1 MGVESTERR
10 AGAQRKGAAPHREWT
25 TLAEVIAN
33 LDSEVLRVVSAPSAE
48 EIRVSDVTILDP
60 TDPHSLQAACI
71 ALGVGVPSSAAD
83 TIELVDRAGRRRVA
97 AVVLR
102 TDDELPA
109 RLIEAAVRVDVALL
123 AVPPEMTWGQLY
135 SLLRTAM
142 ASAGTLGEADAAG
155 VPVGDL
161 FALADAV
168 ATAVGGPVTIE
179 DPHWRVL
186 AYANLDYPID
196 EARRQTI
203 LGRQPPGVWQR
214 RLEEAGVARALRES
228 EGIVRFAGFEQEG
241 LAPRMAAAVRAGS
254 ELLGSIWVAEAEAP
268 LGPEAESALLRS
280 AQLAAIHLICH
291 RASDDVKRRTRGAF
305 VREVLE
311 GRVPTAS
318 AGAEV
323 PFRMK
328 GPLTALAFE
337 LLAGES
343 PSRAGHPDRILGV
356 ISLYCE
362 DAHPEAMCALVEE
375 RFWALLPTPRGQ
387 AAERTLELA
396 RTIVDRVERATG
408 VRLVAGIGSSVSQ
421 VRDVP
426 RSRTAAERALEVL
439 AQRKLPVRAVHIENV
454 RAHAV
459 LLELLGL
466 ASQYPSLLQ
475 GKLEALVAHDRE
487 HATAYTETLRAYLD
501 CWGDSA
507 AAARGLLVHPNTLRY
522 RVRKLVEVSG
532 LDLDDADERLVT
544 ELQLRLFG
552 ASQGL
557 ALNTSASRPRGPGSP

>member
-1 MGVESTERR
+1 VRPHKAGGRILR
-10 AGAQRKGAAPHREWT
+10 AVTSRKGAVPHGDWP
-25 TLAEVIAN
+25 TLEEVIAN
-33 LDSEVLRVVSAPSAE
+33 LDSEVLRVVRAPSAE
-48 EIRVSDVTILDP
+48 EVRVSDVTILDP
-60 TDPHSLQAACI
+60 ADPHSLQAGCV
-71 ALGVGVPSSAAD
+71 ALGIGLSAGGAEVL
-83 TIELVDRAGRRRVA
+83 ELVERAGRRGVA

-102 TDDELPA
+102 TDDEPPA
-109 RLIEAAVRVDVALL
+109 RLLEAAEALDVALL

-142 ASAGTLGEADAAG
+142 VSAGTLGEAGAAG

-203 LGRQPPGVWQR
+203 LGRQPPGVWQA
-214 RLEEAGVARALRES
+214 RLEEAGVARALRTGEAV
-228 EGIVRFAGFEQEG
+228 VRFAGFEEEG
-241 LAPRMAAAVRAGS
+241 LAPRMAAAVRAGD
-254 ELLGSIWVAEAEAP
+254 ELLGSIWVAEAGAP
-268 LGPEAESALLRS
+268 LAHEAESALLRS

-311 GRVPTAS
+311 GRVPLAS

-337 LLAGES
+337 LTAGYAS
-343 PSRAGHPDRILGV
+343 PAGRPDRILSL

-375 RFWALLPTPRGQ
+375 RFWALLPTPGARPR
-387 AAERTLELA
+387 ERTLELA
-396 RTIVDRVERATG
+396 STIVDRVERATG
-408 VRLVAGIGSSVSQ
+408 VPLVAGIGSSVPQ

-439 AQRKLPVRAVHIENV
+439 AQRDLPVRAVHIEDV

-466 ASQYPSLLQ
+466 AGQHPSLLQ
-475 GKLEALVAHDRE
+475 GKLEALVEHDR
-487 HATAYTETLRAYLD
+487 ARGTTYTETLRSYLD

-507 AAARGLLVHPNTLRY
+507 AAARRVGVHPNTLRY
-522 RVRKLVEVSG
+522 RLRRLVELSA
-532 LDLDDADERLVT
+532 LDLEDPDERLVT
-544 ELQLRLFG
+544 ELQLRLRSQTAG
-552 ASQGL
+552 A
-557 ALNTSASRPRGPGSP
+557 ARPGTGDRR

>member
-1 MGVESTERR
+1 LPG
-10 AGAQRKGAAPHREWT
+10 EWP
-25 TLAEVIAN
+25 TLEEVIAS
-33 LDSEVLRVVSAPSAE
+33 LDSEVLRVVRAPSAE
-48 EIRVSDVTILDP
+48 GMRVSDVTILDP
-60 TDPHSLQAACI
+60 TDPHSLQAGCI
-71 ALGVGVPSSAAD
+71 ALGIGLSAGGAD
-83 TIELVDRAGRRRVA
+83 VMELVERAGARGAA

-102 TDDELPA
+102 TDDEPPE
-109 RLIEAAVRVDVALL
+109 RLLEVAGGLDVALL

-142 ASAGTLGEADAAG
+142 VSAGTLGEADAAG

-203 LGRQPPGVWQR
+203 LGRQPPGLWQE
-214 RLEEAGVARALRES
+214 RLEAAGVARALRTGEAV
-228 EGIVRFAGFEQEG
+228 VRFAGFEEEG
-241 LAPRMAAAVRAGS
+241 LAPRMAAPVWAGG
-254 ELLGSIWVAEAEAP
+254 ELLGSIWVAEAGAP

-311 GRVPTAS
+311 GRVPLAS

-337 LLAGES
+337 VSAGGRQA
-343 PSRAGHPDRILGV
+343 RARPDRILSL

-362 DAHPEAMCALVEE
+362 DAHPEAMCALVED
-375 RFWALLPTPRGQ
+375 RFWALLPTPRVR
-387 AAERTLELA
+387 ARERTLELA
-396 RTIVDRVERATG
+396 STIVDRVEQATR
-408 VRLVAGIGSSVSQ
+408 VRLVAGIGSSVPE
-421 VRDVP
+421 VREVP

-439 AQRKLPVRAVHIENV
+439 AQGKPSARAVHIEDV

-466 ASQYPSLLQ
+466 AAGRPGLLQ
-475 GKLEALVAHDRE
+475 GKLEALVEHDRE
-487 HATAYTETLRAYLD
+487 HGTAYTQTLRSYLD

-507 AAARGLLVHPNTLRY
+507 AAAKRLDVHPNTLRY
-522 RVRKLVEVSG
+522 RLRRLVEVSG
-532 LDLDDADERLVT
+532 LDLEDPDERLVT
-544 ELQLRLFG
+544 ELQLRLRT
-552 ASQGL
+552 Q
-557 ALNTSASRPRGPGSP
+557 SASA

>member
-1 MGVESTERR
+1 MLGGPTELMQP
-10 AGAQRKGAAPHREWT
+10 AGELLPGEWP
-25 TLAEVIAN
+25 TLEEVIAS
-33 LDSEVLRVVSAPSAE
+33 LDSEVLRVVRAPSAE
-48 EIRVSDVTILDP
+48 GVRVSDVTILDP
-60 TDPHSLQAACI
+60 TDPHSLQAGCI
-71 ALGVGVPSSAAD
+71 ALGIGLSAGGAD
-83 TIELVDRAGRRRVA
+83 VMELVERAGARSAA

-102 TDDELPA
+102 TDDEPPG
-109 RLIEAAVRVDVALL
+109 RLLEVAGALDVALL

-142 ASAGTLGEADAAG
+142 VSAGALGEAEAAG

-186 AYANLDYPID
+186 AYANLDYAID

-203 LGRQPPGVWQR
+203 LGRQPPSMWQA
-214 RLEEAGVARALRES
+214 RLEEAGVARALHS
-228 EGIVRFAGFEQEG
+228 GDAVVRFEGFEGEG
-241 LAPRMAAAVRAGS
+241 LAPRMAAAVRAGD
-254 ELLGSIWVAEAEAP
+254 ELLGSIWVAEAGTP

-311 GRVPTAS
+311 GRVPLAS
-318 AGAEV
+318 AAAEV

-328 GPLTALAFE
+328 GPFTALAFE
-337 LLAGES
+337 LSAAEASSVG
-343 PSRAGHPDRILGV
+343 RPDRILSV

-362 DAHPEAMCALVEE
+362 DAHPEAMCALVED
-375 RFWALLPTPRGQ
+375 RFWALLPTPRARAREGM
-387 AAERTLELA
+387 LELA
-396 RTIVDRVERATG
+396 ATIVDRVERATG
-408 VRLVAGIGSSVSQ
+408 LRLVAGIGSSVPQ

-426 RSRTAAERALEVL
+426 RSRTAAEHALAVLEQGKLRA
-439 AQRKLPVRAVHIENV
+439 RAVHIEDV

-466 ASQYPSLLQ
+466 AAGRPSLLQ
-475 GKLEALVAHDRE
+475 GKLEALVEHDRE
-487 HATAYTETLRAYLD
+487 HSTAYTETLRSYLD
-501 CWGDSA
+501 CLGDSA
-507 AAARGLLVHPNTLRY
+507 AAARRMGVHPNTLRY
-522 RVRKLVEVSG
+522 RLRRLVELSG
-532 LDLDDADERLVT
+532 LDLEDPDERFVT
-544 ELQLRLFG
+544 ELQLRLR
-552 ASQGL
+552 SR
-557 ALNTSASRPRGPGSP
+557 SASAG

>member
-1 MGVESTERR
+1 MHG
-10 AGAQRKGAAPHREWT
+10 EWP
-25 TLAEVIAN
+25 TLEEVIAS
-33 LDSEVLRVVSAPSAE
+33 LESEVLRVVRAPSAE
-48 EIRVSDVTILDP
+48 EVRVSDVTILDP
-60 TDPHSLQAACI
+60 TDPHSLQAGCV
-71 ALGVGVPSSAAD
+71 ALGIGLSAGGAD
-83 TIELVDRAGRRRVA
+83 VMELVERAGRRGAA

-102 TDDELPA
+102 TDDEPPA
-109 RLIEAAVRVDVALL
+109 RLIDAAEAHDVALL

-142 ASAGTLGEADAAG
+142 VSAGTLGEADAAG

-161 FALADAV
+161 FAFADAV

-203 LGRQPPGVWQR
+203 LGRQPPGFWQE
-214 RLEEAGVARALRES
+214 RLEHAGIARALRTS
-228 EGIVRFAGFEQEG
+228 DAAVRFEGFEEEG
-241 LAPRMAAAVRAGS
+241 LAPRMAAAVRAGG
-254 ELLGSIWVAEAEAP
+254 ELLGSIWVAEAGTP
-268 LGPEAESALLRS
+268 LGAEAEGALVRA

-305 VREVLE
+305 VREVLA
-311 GRVPTAS
+311 GRVPPAS

-323 PFRMK
+323 PFRMQ

-337 LLAGES
+337 RSASGE
-343 PSRAGHPDRILGV
+343 PSQGGRSDRILSL

-362 DAHPEAMCALVEE
+362 DAHPEAMCALVED
-375 RFWALLPTPRGQ
+375 RFWALLPTPRNR
-387 AAERTLELA
+387 ARERTLELA
-396 RTIVDRVERATG
+396 TTIVDRVERATG
-408 VRLVAGIGSSVSQ
+408 VRLAAGIGSSVPQ

-439 AQRKLPVRAVHIENV
+439 AQREPGPRAVHIEDV

-466 ASQYPSLLQ
+466 AAGRPNLLQ
-475 GKLEALVAHDRE
+475 GRLETLLEHDRE
-487 HATAYTETLRAYLD
+487 HGTAYAETLRCYLD

-507 AAARGLLVHPNTLRY
+507 AAARRVGVHPNTLRY
-522 RVRKLVEVSG
+522 RLRRLVEVSG
-532 LDLDDADERLVT
+532 LDLEDPDERLVI
-544 ELQLRLFG
+544 ELQLRLQSQAAG
-552 ASQGL
+552 AG
-557 ALNTSASRPRGPGSP
+557 

>member
-1 MGVESTERR
+1 MHGES
-10 AGAQRKGAAPHREWT
+10 P
-25 TLAEVIAN
+25 TLEDVIAN
-33 LDSEVLRVVSAPSAE
+33 LDSEVLRVVRAPSAE
-48 EIRVSDVTILDP
+48 EVRVSDVTILDP
-60 TDPHSLQAACI
+60 TDPHSLQAGCI
-71 ALGVGVPSSAAD
+71 TLGIGLSAGGAD
-83 TIELVDRAGRRRVA
+83 VLELVEQAGRRGAA

-102 TDDELPA
+102 TDDDPPA
-109 RLIEAAVRVDVALL
+109 RLLESAEAQDLALL

-142 ASAGTLGEADAAG
+142 VSAGTLGEADAAG

-168 ATAVGGPVTIE
+168 ATSVGGPVTIE

-203 LGRQPPGVWQR
+203 LGRQPPGFWQE
-214 RLEEAGVARALRES
+214 RLDDAGVARALRAS
-228 EGIVRFAGFEQEG
+228 DAVVRFEGFEEEG
-241 LAPRMAAAVRAGS
+241 LAPRMAAAVRAGG
-254 ELLGSIWVAEAEAP
+254 ELLGSIWVAEARTP
-268 LGPEAESALLRS
+268 LGAEAERALQRA

-311 GRVPTAS
+311 GRVPPAS

-323 PFRMK
+323 PFRME

-337 LLAGES
+337 RSG
-343 PSRAGHPDRILGV
+343 PGHPSQAGRSDRILSL

-375 RFWALLPTPRGQ
+375 RFWALLPTPRNR
-387 AAERTLELA
+387 ARERTLDLA
-396 RTIVDRVERATG
+396 STIVDRVERATG
-408 VRLVAGIGSSVSQ
+408 VRLAAGIGSTVPQ

-439 AQRKLPVRAVHIENV
+439 AQRKPALRAVHIEDV

-466 ASQYPSLLQ
+466 AAGRPSLLQ
-475 GKLEALVAHDRE
+475 GRLETLLEHDRD
-487 HATAYTETLRAYLD
+487 HGTAYAETLRCYLD

-507 AAARGLLVHPNTLRY
+507 AAARRVGVHPNTLRY
-522 RVRKLVEVSG
+522 RLRRLIELSG
-532 LDLDDADERLVT
+532 LDLEDPDERLVT
-544 ELQLRLFG
+544 ELQLRLRSQAAG
-552 ASQGL
+552 AL
-557 ALNTSASRPRGPGSP
+557 GPGA